1 MADKSAYV
9 PVEASGSGSNK
20 PRPAELDIDVDD
32 ADYFGGGKPA
42 ATSASA
48 PQQATSTP
56 VTPAS
61 TPKQPIVYQKAK
73 GYQKTY
79 AYKK

>member
-9 PVEASGSGSNK
+9 PVEVSGSGNNK
-20 PRPAELDIDVDD
+20 PRPAELNIDVDD
-32 ADYFGGGKPA
+32 AAYFGGSKPA

-48 PQQATSTP
+48 PQEAASAP
-56 VTPAS
+56 VTPANA
-61 TPKQPIVYQKAK
+61 PKQPIVYQKAK